1 MRRRTTDG
9 RRDGR
14 TEDDAREERSDGR
27 GREEARTGSRMTRD
41 AMDSYARRAPFVG
54 ERGMVVMTRAL
65 SSEYETGYKKRD
77 VSFPP
82 ASLFRRAALR
92 RTAAGGPPG
101 PPAQPGP
108 RGAHLPEP
116 HHPHQP
122 AAGEAGR
129 GEDQER

>member
-54 ERGMVVMTRAL
+54 ERGMVVMTRAQIT
-65 SSEYETGYKKRD
+65 SGKKRD
-77 VSFPP
+77 VSYLIS
-82 ASLFRRAALR
+82 AR
-92 RTAAGGPPG
+92 
-101 PPAQPGP
+101 
-108 RGAHLPEP
+108 
-116 HHPHQP
+116 
-122 AAGEAGR
+122 
-129 GEDQER
+129 